1 MAQSTTTSLEP
12 FSSAL
17 GGSVEATP
25 ISSRFEVA
33 GGRVTTLEIA
43 NSSSVQSVR
52 VLQGPDHGNLTVNPD
67 NTLALVMSHEPR
79 FSGQIDFSYEITRAD
94 GSRTVQNSTV
104 SVQPSTQ
111 QAGWGAGNFY
121 MLEEDRNGSIIVEQ
135 GDNHRKVYVSG
146 GSDAF
151 SLADI
156 AAREGVGVGQI
167 TQAWL
172 VAHPEYGGSA
182 EMALD
187 VNAGMQV
194 WGAINGT
201 QAGANSNWL
210 LFERGHQYNNLSNL
224 IPWGTQ
230 GEDPLHPVHITAY
243 GEGRKP
249 VLNSSVN
256 IFGDRPVEN
265 VVFSD
270 LDLKRGFTSLEGSN
284 LILDNLSVTN
294 TSTEAGKMGI
304 LIDGADGITIH
315 DTTVSDV
322 YYLTPPN
329 GAGRWTGNEM
339 ASGLLIGES
348 SGLLIEGSV
357 FDRSG
362 WAPDYDPNLSTSGG
376 QPPGVFSHNVYIDWN
391 NTDVTFRD
399 NISMRAANNGVMIRS
414 GGFLQ
419 DNVVMDANSAIVISG
434 GEFEGSGMV
443 GNFTLALGNLITSA
457 GHHASRVTGF
467 LSQGFENAGNDTTLI
482 DNIIAHLADPNNLAE
497 IRNKTTINAALANKH
512 DPFYNDTIIYNW
524 KSGSSTSTA
533 SDRNTSGLDRN
544 VLNDTTIQHFAQQV
558 LGNSGAGIPEL
569 ANLLRQQA
577 NGALDKFVDADVII
591 AFFREGFGLD
601 VDLPRGATEMRFV
614 PNELGDGLR
623 WDNALN
629 WSTGH
634 LPGSVAADNVNLGGN
649 WVNYGGTTTIRNLA
663 FGDGGTLD
671 VGHGRL
677 NVSGE
682 TTAGT
687 RGGNVDIFNAGQFWI
702 NGYRDADQLDL
713 NVDGGRFANTGT
725 VSGNVEAFITD
736 GQAILATSGA
746 RYDIN
751 SASVVAITGSDAK
764 VGFDGTG
771 GGLATVQLHRG
782 GTLSFTADAG
792 GFASL
797 AEFHSGRFGNAPNIA
812 SGIDLGQG
820 TLEIDVSALGQ
831 RAGQHTLVSADELIG
846 DLGDVQLTGL
856 ARNMNATLTV
866 DYARDVI
873 SLNLRTGG
881 SGAFNVQKVGSESN
895 MDHSRSGD
903 LLDALRQ
910 EAPTSG
916 VTLTGANGMDRLYGG
931 NGDDLLNGGRN
942 ADRLYGGA
950 GDDTLDGQT
959 GDDRLYGGTGDDRLI
974 GGQGADRFVFEIGDG
989 SDVIVDFDP
998 SQDRLAFRDGVDS
1011 RADLTFARQG
1021 LDTLVSYEGGTILVK
1036 DVLPVEFISTTL
1048 LF

>member
-1 MAQSTTTSLEP
+1 MAQSTTTIVEP
-12 FSSAL
+12 FSSIS
-17 GGSVEATP
+17 GSVEATQ
-25 ISSRFEVA
+25 IASRFEVA

-43 NSSSVQSVR
+43 NSSAIQSVR

-67 NTLALVMSHEPR
+67 NTLALVMSQEPT
-79 FSGQIDFSYEITRAD
+79 FSGRIDFSYEVTRAD
-94 GSRTVQNSTV
+94 GSRSVQSSTVTVQPT
-104 SVQPSTQ
+104 TQ

-146 GSDAF
+146 GGDAL

-156 AAREGVGVGQI
+156 AGREGVSVGQI

-182 EMALD
+182 ELALD

-194 WGAINGT
+194 WSAINGT
-201 QAGANSNWL
+201 RAGANSNWL
-210 LFERGHQYNNLSNL
+210 LFERGHQYDNLSNL
-224 IPWGTQ
+224 VPWGTQ

-304 LIDGADGITIH
+304 HISNGTGITIH
-315 DTTVSDV
+315 DTAVTDV
-322 YYLTPPN
+322 YYLRPPN
-329 GAGRWTGNEM
+329 GGANWVGNEM
-339 ASGLLIGES
+339 ASGLLMQYN
-348 SGLLIEGSV
+348 SGVMVEGSF
-357 FDRSG
+357 FDHNG
-362 WAPDYDPNLSTSGG
+362 WAPNYNNNGG
-376 QPPGVFSHNVYIDWN
+376 QLPDVFSHNVYINWN
-391 NTDVTFRD
+391 NTDVTFRE
-399 NISMRAANNGVMIRS
+399 NITMRASNNGVMIRS
-414 GGFLQ
+414 GGFLEN
-419 DNVVMDANSAIVISG
+419 NVILDSNSG
-434 GEFEGSGMV
+434 GVVSGGNFDGSGMI
-443 GNFTLALGNLITSA
+443 GNFTLFSGNVITSA
-457 GHHASRVTGF
+457 GHRQSRFTGL
-467 LSQGFENAGNDTTLI
+467 LSQGFENSGNDTTLI
-482 DNIIAHLADPNNLAE
+482 HNIIAHLADPNNLAE
-497 IRNKTTINAALANKH
+497 IRSKTAINLGLSNNNK
-512 DPFYNDTIIYNW
+512 PFYDDTIIYNW
-524 KSGSSTSTA
+524 KSGSSSSTA

-544 VLNDTTIQHFAQQV
+544 TLNDTTIQHFAQQV

-601 VDLPRGATEMRFV
+601 VDLPRGATEARFV

-629 WSTGH
+629 WSTGT
-634 LPGSVAADNVNLGGN
+634 LPGGFAGDSVNLGGN

-663 FGDGGTLD
+663 FGDGGALN

-687 RGGNVDIFNAGQFWI
+687 RGGSVDIFNAGQFWI
-702 NGYRDADQLDL
+702 NGYRDTDQLDL

-725 VSGNVEAFITD
+725 VSGNVDAFITD

-746 RYDIN
+746 RYDVY
-751 SASVVAITGSDAK
+751 SASILSISGSDAK

-771 GGLATVQLHRG
+771 GGLATLQLHRG
-782 GTLSFTADAG
+782 GTLSFTADSG
-792 GFASL
+792 GFTPL
-797 AEFHSGRFGNAPNIA
+797 EEFHSGRFGNAPNVA
-812 SGIDLGQG
+812 SGINLGQG

-831 RAGQHTLVSADELIG
+831 RAAQYTLVSADELIG
-846 DLGDVQLTGL
+846 DLADVQMTGL

-866 DYARDVI
+866 DYARDLVY
-873 SLNLRTGG
+873 LNLRTGG
-881 SGAFNVQKVGSESN
+881 SGAFNIQKIGSESN

-910 EAPTSG
+910 GPSSSG

-931 NGDDLLNGGRN
+931 NGDDMLSGGRN

-950 GDDTLDGQT
+950 GNDTLDGQT
-959 GDDRLYGGTGDDRLI
+959 GDDRLYGGRGDDRLI

-998 SQDRLAFRDGVDS
+998 SHDKIAFRDGVDS